1 MNSHL
6 DRSCASS
13 PPAGQ
18 PSLGRFT
25 RSLLGV
31 ACGLLLASSAF
42 SCAALGIGPSGPP
55 QQKGEPTL
63 SKCVTGSTLEKFGN
77 CGEYCASQNR
87 GCQNY
92 GCAVPGDTKRYGGA
106 SFDNTVCAGNMNKG
120 FQCSEPFLGVGAVS
134 CCCTGL

>member
-1 MNSHL
+1 MMPKSI
-6 DRSCASS
+6 RPSS
-13 PPAGQ
+13 PAVRRLAVLAR
-18 PSLGRFT
+18 LG
-25 RSLLGV
+25 
-31 ACGLLLASSAF
+31 AAGLLLALGA
-42 SCAALGIGPSGPP
+42 SCATLGVGSSGPP
-55 QQKGEPTL
+55 QQKGEPQL
-63 SKCVTGSTLEKFGN
+63 SACVTKKLEKYSN